1 MPNKN
6 ETGVSREDARNAGE
20 GRATIGVQE
29 ALFGDMADDPADG
42 QEAKSKTDKGPQ
54 G

>member
-6 ETGVSREDARNAGE
+6 ETGVSREDARNAE
-20 GRATIGVQE
+20 E
-29 ALFGDMADDPADG
+29 SLFGDMADDPADG